1 MKLEKYEIEFGLRF
15 GINPFLQSNN
25 ELYKFIGGLSAFN
38 DVNIYENL
46 NITDFGNT
54 GYKELMSR
62 GQSFIRIWRDK
73 VEFGQY
79 DDNFFHEMEQ
89 FKDFVDEGEIIFGS
103 IPTQDFLEIVKEW
116 RDFLVKCEND
126 KEK

>member
-1 MKLEKYEIEFGLRF
+1 MKLEKYKIEFGLRF
-15 GINPFLQSNN
+15 GINPFLHSNN
-25 ELYKFIGGLSAFN
+25 ELYKFIGGLSAFK
-38 DVNIYENL
+38 DVNIYEDL

-79 DDNFFHEMEQ
+79 DDNFFHEIEQ
-89 FKDFVDEGEIIFGS
+89 FKDYVDEGEIIFGS

-116 RDFLVKCEND
+116 RDFLIKCEND